1 MVTDQTKNSK
11 QIETNKIWKTLM
23 AILFLLTVALTPPLQ
38 ADPKTEKI
46 VIVFG
51 MS

>member
-1 MVTDQTKNSK
+1 LNQKTAKKRNK
-11 QIETNKIWKTLM
+11 QNMKTVI

-38 ADPKTEKI
+38 ADPKTEK
-46 VIVFG
+46 VVVVFG

>member
-1 MVTDQTKNSK
+1 M
-11 QIETNKIWKTLM
+11 KTVI

-38 ADPKTEKI
+38 ADPKTEK
-46 VIVFG
+46 VVVVFG